1 MKTLIATA
9 ALAIAGTFALPAQ
22 AQDMNAQEFFE
33 RGKKLES
40 KGPLALFDGD
50 LKRLE
55 REGEA
60 AAKRAIARNERARP
74 KQFCIPAGTEKMGPR
89 EFLREMEAFTRA
101 QRRGWTSTELTT
113 RIFARKYPCR

>member
-1 MKTLIATA
+1 MKTLVTFAALLVAVGAATPTA
-9 ALAIAGTFALPAQ
+9 AQ
-22 AQDMNAQEFFE
+22 EMNAQEFYE

-55 REGEA
+55 REGNA
-60 AAKRAIARNERARP
+60 AAERAIARNDRASK
-74 KQFCIPAGTEKMGPR
+74 KQFCIPANADRMDPR
-89 EFLREMEAFTRA
+89 EFLRAMEDFTAA
-101 QRRGWTSTELTT
+101 QRRGWTSTELTV